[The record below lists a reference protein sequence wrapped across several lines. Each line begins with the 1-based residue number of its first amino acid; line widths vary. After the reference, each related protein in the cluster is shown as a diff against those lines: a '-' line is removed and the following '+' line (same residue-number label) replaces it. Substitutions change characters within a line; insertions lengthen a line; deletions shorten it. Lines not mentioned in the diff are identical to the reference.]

1 MLTQRFY
8 RVVLFVI
15 IIGLFALLPMLDLTV
30 VEGSA
35 QQVKAAASTQF
46 DSLLPLISAKYAPA
60 QSIFGVE
67 MFEINDAAGQKQMVE
82 AGNSWVRRNALY
94 WVNAEAFEGEYKW
107 WFQPRLSREI
117 INASNHGFEMILVV
131 RKAPDWALETP
142 GEDFGRIRADKIE
155 AFANFM
161 YEAVKWYGQPP
172 YNVKY
177 WQIWNEPEVVPGGQQ
192 AGNINGCWGDPNEP
206 YYGGAYYADVLKQVY
221 PKIKAADPEAKVVVG
236 GILMDCNNSPDCP
249 NYLEGILN
257 HDDANDGANYF
268 DVLGF
273 NAYDYYFDALGKY
286 GNPNWYSKWDTSS
299 TYSGPVVR
307 AKLTYIR
314 DLFTKYNVH
323 GKTLINTEGALL
335 CGNTGLEPTC
345 LTGEYELTKAY
356 YLAQLFS
363 TSLAEGLEA
372 NIWYSLTG
380 WRGSGLFD
388 AFMNPLP
395 AYYAFNIANTELKD
409 ATFARHITEFAG
421 LQGYEF
427 NRQGQLIWILWAQTA
442 SGSTITLPGTPSKII
457 DALGIPESI
466 SGTNLNVTVKPLWI
480 EW

>member
-1 MLTQRFY
+1 MFTQRFY

-94 WVNAEAFEGEYKW
+94 WVNAEAVEGEYKW

-142 GEDFGRIRADKIE
+142 GEDCGRIRADKIE

-221 PKIKAADPEAKVVVG
+221 PKIKAADPEAEG
-236 GILMDCNNSPDCP
+236 GCRRN
-249 NYLEGILN
+249 
-257 HDDANDGANYF
+257 
-268 DVLGF
+268 
-273 NAYDYYFDALGKY
+273 
-286 GNPNWYSKWDTSS
+286 
-299 TYSGPVVR
+299 
-307 AKLTYIR
+307 
-314 DLFTKYNVH
+314 
-323 GKTLINTEGALL
+323 IN
-335 CGNTGLEPTC
+335 
-345 LTGEYELTKAY
+345 
-356 YLAQLFS
+356 
-363 TSLAEGLEA
+363 
-372 NIWYSLTG
+372 
-380 WRGSGLFD
+380 
-388 AFMNPLP
+388 
-395 AYYAFNIANTELKD
+395 
-409 ATFARHITEFAG
+409 G
-421 LQGYEF
+421 LQ
-427 NRQGQLIWILWAQTA
+427 
-442 SGSTITLPGTPSKII
+442 
-457 DALGIPESI
+457 
-466 SGTNLNVTVKPLWI
+466 
-480 EW
+480 